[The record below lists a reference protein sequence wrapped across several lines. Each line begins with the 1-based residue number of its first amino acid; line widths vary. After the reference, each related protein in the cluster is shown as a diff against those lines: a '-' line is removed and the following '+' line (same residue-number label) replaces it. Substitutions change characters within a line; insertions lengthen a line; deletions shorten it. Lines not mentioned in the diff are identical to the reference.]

1 MLKATAQAT
10 PDQLAIN
17 RVRTVLERELE
28 KRRTSHAGGV
38 GVESLGAEEE
48 GSSELCGLECTSGG
62 EFKFAQWEGG
72 EVTFIGSSVTF
83 GKAEGDS
90 EKSSSLD
97 GLSSFRE
104 WLEELS

>member
-1 MLKATAQAT
+1 M
-10 PDQLAIN
+10 
-17 RVRTVLERELE
+17 
-28 KRRTSHAGGV
+28 
-38 GVESLGAEEE
+38 ESLGAEEE
-48 GSSELCGLECTSGG
+48 GSSELGGLECTSGG

-72 EVTFIGSSVTF
+72 EVTFIGSSVAF